1 MNTQPGPVPQE
12 DAQAKMDRRRRDILD
27 AAIKCVRRYGAK
39 KVAVEDIA
47 QAAGISRRTLYRFFP
62 GRRDI
67 MKAVVYDR
75 LTAVAA
81 GVKSA
86 LRLCDGFE
94 ESILVGT
101 VETIRLARADRI
113 FEAIVEEDRSLIL
126 DDDPAEPGAPIR
138 ALTASIWAGVFA
150 GARAEGMLR
159 PTISNEEA
167 LAWLIQVH
175 ELFDVRRDLTE
186 AQITD
191 VLRKFVLPSLVPD
204 DALGPS
210 PVA

>member
-1 MNTQPGPVPQE
+1 MNTQPDPVTPD
-12 DAQAKMDRRRRDILD
+12 DAQARIDRRRRDILD

-75 LTAVAA
+75 LTSVAA
-81 GVKSA
+81 GVKAA

-94 ESILVGT
+94 ESVVVGT

-113 FEAIVEEDRSLIL
+113 FEAIVVEDRSLTL
-126 DDDPAEPGAPIR
+126 DDDPADPDAPIR

-150 GARAEGMLR
+150 AARAEGMLR
-159 PTISNEEA
+159 SAISNDEA

-191 VLRKFVLPSLVPD
+191 VLRKFVLPSLVPTLD
-204 DALGPS
+204 RS
-210 PVA
+210 